1 MTDTMRGYEAKR
13 IIESAMQPYLLNLT
27 PPEGK
32 EFGWVRHSLQTFKE
46 NVRPLSDISI
56 SINGLQKAEL
66 IPDDE
71 NLERAKSEGWEVINS
86 DNCTM
91 NMTFSPED
99 IKKLQANPGISFK
112 DNMIQCKEAVLCI
125 RDKREQKVE
134 EHVLTPGASDGWGGY
149 GTYGSLQDAEDSIN
163 IVFKKDELDE
173 NEDIITRT
181 IKRPLYKASE
191 LALEMPEVDEM
202 LAPVME
208 EMERI
213 KFATREEIENEER
226 KKEHTGISYM
236 GSLENGQ

>member
-1 MTDTMRGYEAKR
+1 MTDSMIPEGPNVRYAAG
-13 IIESAMQPYLLNLT
+13 IPPYLLNLT

-32 EFGWVRHSLQTFKE
+32 EFGWVRTSLSPVKIDGDANKPLIE
-46 NVRPLSDISI
+46 NDS
-56 SINGLQKAEL
+56 
-66 IPDDE
+66 E
-71 NLERAKSEGWEVINS
+71 NFERAKSEGWEVINS

-125 RDKREQKVE
+125 RDKREQKIE
-134 EHVLTPGASDGWGGY
+134 EHILTPGASDGWGGY
-149 GTYGSLQDAEDSIN
+149 GTFGSLQDAEDSIN

-191 LALEMPEVDEM
+191 LALEMPEIDEM

-226 KKEHTGISYM
+226 KKGHTGISYT
-236 GSLENGQ
+236 GSLESD